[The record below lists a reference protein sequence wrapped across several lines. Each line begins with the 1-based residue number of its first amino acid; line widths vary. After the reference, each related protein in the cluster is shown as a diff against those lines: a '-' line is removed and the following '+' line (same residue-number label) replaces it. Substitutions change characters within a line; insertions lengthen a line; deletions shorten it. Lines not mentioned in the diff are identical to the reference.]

1 MPERPQN
8 AAAEEE
14 TRTSNGFNYVELK
27 RFRAM
32 QRVRPFGEERPQG
45 KSSRRVFFLTRQEA
59 DINPAIVL
67 EPGRSLWKLNGAT
80 FSAKQ
85 SSVAMIQQKDGEKP
99 IGHPRRSINRTKK
112 PHRTQSTRRHG
123 GCTRGAIK
131 SAAYATFG
139 MDERER
145 QKPFYPD
152 LHGECAEPSL
162 LIVVWS
168 DRRAALRSDGST
180 LARSALEIR
189 LARFQNAI
197 QSAIR
202 IDACSAKR
210 AKRAKCI
217 FHVALL
223 LLFIYLYALSIGSVE
238 AIEKRELRRP
248 WNRSSSRAAG
258 SLPRIALLTA
268 NKPKLTYRLQTHIMI
283 EIEI

>member
-189 LARFQNAI
+189 RRVFRTRFRARFGSMHAPQNG
-197 QSAIR
+197 QNGQNVFSTSR
-202 IDACSAKR
+202 FS
-210 AKRAKCI
+210 
-217 FHVALL
+217 FY
-223 LLFIYLYALSIGSVE
+223 LFIYTL
-238 AIEKRELRRP
+238 
-248 WNRSSSRAAG
+248 
-258 SLPRIALLTA
+258 
-268 NKPKLTYRLQTHIMI
+268 
-283 EIEI
+283 